1 MTLAPSTASGSR
13 FQLNRAGVLNVW
25 QYDEQIFDFQGGRLL
40 LRGTNGAGKS
50 KTLELLLPFCID
62 GDRQRMNA
70 TGRAQT
76 ALTWLMLDGVEEK
89 LRTPSGV
96 LTASNAAVEMA
107 LDTASALRGL

>member
-1 MTLAPSTASGSR
+1 MTLAPSTAPGSR

-89 LRTPSGV
+89 LRTGYVCVEFCLMSGDW
-96 LTASNAAVEMA
+96 EP
-107 LDTASALRGL
+107 